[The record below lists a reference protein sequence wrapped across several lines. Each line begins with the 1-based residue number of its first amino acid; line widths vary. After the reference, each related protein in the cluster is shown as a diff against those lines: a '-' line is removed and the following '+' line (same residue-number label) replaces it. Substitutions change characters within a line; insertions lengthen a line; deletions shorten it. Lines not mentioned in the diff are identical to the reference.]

1 MKPLILLVE
10 DNLDILNYLKT
21 TLEFNEAEVIT
32 AENGKEGLKALSEQ
46 KDIPD
51 IIISDILMPVMDG
64 YEFFNE
70 VSNNPALCHIP
81 FIFLSALDSPEDIRM
96 GKMLGADD
104 YITKPINEDDF
115 LAIVFGKIKRNLQ
128 NKLINKRINEFLS
141 SNQFE
146 PDFISKEHKDLVLL
160 IEVHWDDIEGPKV
173 VNRYPKDIKVDFSL
187 SKIGEQLWDGIKT
200 MYGQDYLAEA
210 EGILINVKKFKVMAY
225 AFFDFYADASYRG
238 GQKDYM
244 FALIAPR
251 ITYFQSLKIKELLNG
266 MSSTYKKKRDWEAKK
281 YWKKIIDVLT
291 NPII

>member
-32 AENGKEGLKALSEQ
+32 AENGKEGLKVLSEQ
-46 KDIPD
+46 KDSPD

-146 PDFISKEHKDLVLL
+146 PDYISEEHKDLVLL

-173 VNRYPKDIKVDFSL
+173 VNRFPKDIKVDFSL

-225 AFFDFYADASYRG
+225 AFFDFYADTSYRG

-251 ITYFQSLKIKELLNG
+251 ITYFQSLKIKEILTE
-266 MSSTYKKKRDWEAKK
+266 MSSKYKEKRDWGAKK
-281 YWKKIIDVLT
+281 YWNKIIDILT

>member
-1 MKPLILLVE
+1 MKPLILIVE
-10 DNLDILNYLKT
+10 DNPNILNYLKT
-21 TLEFNEAEVIT
+21 TLEFNEAEVVT
-32 AENGKEGLKALSEQ
+32 AENGIDGLKVLSEQ
-46 KDIPD
+46 KDYPD
-51 IIISDILMPVMDG
+51 IIISDILMPEMDG

-81 FIFLSALDSPEDIRM
+81 FIFLSALDSVEEIRM
-96 GKMLGADD
+96 GKMLGADA

-115 LAIVFGKIKRNLQ
+115 LATVFGKIKRNLQ

-141 SNQFE
+141 SNVVE
-146 PDFISKEHKDLVLL
+146 TNYISEQYKDLIIL

-173 VNRYPKDIKVDFSL
+173 VNRFPQDIEVDFSL

-225 AFFDFYADASYRG
+225 AFFDFYPDASYRG

-244 FALIAPR
+244 FSLIAPR
-251 ITYFQSLKIKELLNG
+251 ITYFQSLKIKQIFVE
-266 MSSTYKKKRDWEAKK
+266 MSSRYKEKREWDAKLF
-281 YWKKIIDVLT
+281 WNRFTDILT
-291 NPII
+291 NPTI